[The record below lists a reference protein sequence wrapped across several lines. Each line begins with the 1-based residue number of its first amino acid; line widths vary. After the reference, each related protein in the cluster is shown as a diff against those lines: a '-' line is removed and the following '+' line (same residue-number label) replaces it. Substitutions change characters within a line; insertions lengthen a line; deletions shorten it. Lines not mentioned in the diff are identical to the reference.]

1 MTEQFIQAI
10 KDKTKIRLTFYSKQD
25 DENVTRLCAPMD
37 YGPSRRKNIKDTSD
51 KFHLW
56 DYESPSET
64 PYHTIS
70 LSPDQIIK
78 MDFTDLPFN
87 PSEFVNWTTNWWI
100 KRNWGVY
107 S

>member
-37 YGPSRRKNIKDTSD
+37 YGPKRKAKNQNDRY
-51 KFHLW
+51 HLW

-64 PYHTIS
+64 PFHTLS
-70 LSPDQIIK
+70 LLPDQIVK
-78 MDFTDLPFN
+78 MEFTDLPFN
-87 PSEFVNWTTNWWI
+87 PSEFVRWTTDWHI
-100 KRNWGVY
+100 KRDWGHL